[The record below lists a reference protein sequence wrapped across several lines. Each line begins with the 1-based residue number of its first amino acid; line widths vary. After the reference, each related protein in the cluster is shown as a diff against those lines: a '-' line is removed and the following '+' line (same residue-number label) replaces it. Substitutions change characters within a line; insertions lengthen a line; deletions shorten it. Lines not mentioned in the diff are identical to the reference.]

1 MGDAMTDA
9 MSLRPTD
16 VGDGWVVVPAT
27 VWRDLV
33 ARADTPRPTA
43 PCLVGC
49 GRVTTTGD
57 VCGGC
62 WSLGNAEHGSG

>member
-1 MGDAMTDA
+1 MPADMTR
-9 MSLRPTD
+9 RPPSP
-16 VGDGWVVVPAT
+16 GEGWLVVPAA

-33 ARADTPRPTA
+33 ARTTTPRPSA

-57 VCGGC
+57 VCGAC
-62 WSLGNAEHGSG
+62 WTFGSENERRC